1 MIVIVPGTV
10 RNVWDQL
17 VCNTVYACAGMRQQ
31 LANDP
36 EMQGLNPW
44 AMVLRTFMPWV
55 NAGAAPDYTQED
67 TPEGAAAST
76 AANDANPPHAN
87 ESEDELD

>member
-1 MIVIVPGTV
+1 
-10 RNVWDQL
+10 
-17 VCNTVYACAGMRQQ
+17 MRQQ
-31 LANDP
+31 LANNP
-36 EMQGLNPW
+36 ELQGLNPW

-67 TPEGAAAST
+67 APQTAAAT
-76 AANDANPPHAN
+76 TTEHADVTQPHAT